1 MVPSSVLMS
10 TLDPMAD
17 QRAPVLSHSSLP
29 MMPATL
35 FNNSTVTTGKA
46 AHLKSARIDSL
57 ALVVQASVVVVVDS
71 VHVAALVEA
80 SVVAVVH
87 SWEEAVAA
95 LAVEQALEAVAVD
108 LEEATEDLQ
117 VVAMVD
123 LQVLDMVDLQ
133 VPVMVELQAV
143 AILLRLAITLDI
155 IKVAVIN
162 IQLQATTINGYQVMI
177 R

>member
-117 VVAMVD
+117 VVDSRMLLLLLPIPSPTMQPLALTEARPSMSAM
-123 LQVLDMVDLQ
+123 
-133 VPVMVELQAV
+133 
-143 AILLRLAITLDI
+143 
-155 IKVAVIN
+155 
-162 IQLQATTINGYQVMI
+162 
-177 R
+177 